1 MPGYFR
7 LFLRNRTPAQKL
19 RCARAGKLAIIC
31 LLFFWSIYHTEA
43 VVMALSLPTKKILV
57 VDDNPI
63 ILSVLSSA
71 LKPRGYEVFTA
82 VDGPAAFTV
91 VLWEQPDLILLDIF
105 FPPDIFQSGNTWD
118 AFQIM
123 HWLQRM
129 GGPQANRTPVFVIS
143 GAEPGEFRDRC
154 LAAGAVDYFQ
164 KPVKIPELLDAIQQ
178 IFRPR
183 VSDVPLE
190 LAAISNS
197 ARLRL

>member
-1 MPGYFR
+1 MV
-7 LFLRNRTPAQKL
+7 LNIATQ
-19 RCARAGKLAIIC
+19 
-31 LLFFWSIYHTEA
+31 
-43 VVMALSLPTKKILV
+43 KILV

-91 VLWEQPDLILLDIF
+91 VLQEQPDLILLDIF

-118 AFQIM
+118 AFLIM

-129 GGPQANRTPVFVIS
+129 GGPQASRTPVFVIS

-154 LAAGAVDYFQ
+154 LAAGAVYYFQ
-164 KPVKIPELLDAIQQ
+164 KPIKMPELLDAVQQ
-178 IFRPR
+178 IFRPS

-197 ARLRL
+197 ERPRL

>member
-1 MPGYFR
+1 MV
-7 LFLRNRTPAQKL
+7 
-19 RCARAGKLAIIC
+19 
-31 LLFFWSIYHTEA
+31 SS
-43 VVMALSLPTKKILV
+43 VPTKKILV
-57 VDDNPI
+57 VDDNQI
-63 ILSVLSSA
+63 ILNVLSSA
-71 LKPRGYEVFTA
+71 LKAGGYEVFAA

-91 VLWEQPDLILLDIF
+91 VLQEQPDLILLDIF

-129 GGPQANRTPVFVIS
+129 GGPQASRTPVFVMS
-143 GAEPGEFRDRC
+143 GAEPGEIRDRC

-164 KPVKIPELLDAIQQ
+164 KPVRIPELLDAIQQ
-178 IFRPR
+178 IFRPS

-197 ARLRL
+197 DRLRL

>member
-1 MPGYFR
+1 
-7 LFLRNRTPAQKL
+7 
-19 RCARAGKLAIIC
+19 
-31 LLFFWSIYHTEA
+31 
-43 VVMALSLPTKKILV
+43 MALSLPTSKILV
-57 VDDNPI
+57 IDDDPV
-63 ILSVLSSA
+63 ILKALSSA
-71 LKPRGYEVFTA
+71 LEPRGYEVFTA

-129 GGPQANRTPVFVIS
+129 GGPQASRTPVIVMS
-143 GAEPGEFRDRC
+143 GAEPEEFRDRC

-178 IFRPR
+178 LSRPR
-183 VSDVPLE
+183 VSEVPLE
-190 LAAISNS
+190 VAAMSNS
-197 ARLRL
+197 EQLRL